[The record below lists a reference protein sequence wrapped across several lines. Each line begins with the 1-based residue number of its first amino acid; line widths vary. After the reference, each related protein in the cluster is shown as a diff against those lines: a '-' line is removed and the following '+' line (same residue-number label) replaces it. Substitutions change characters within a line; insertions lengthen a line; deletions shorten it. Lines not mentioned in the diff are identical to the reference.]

1 MDMKEILKS
10 GIEQAL
16 QDTINSGDLP
26 AGEYPEI
33 VLEVPPQK
41 EFGDFSTNIAMQS
54 ARVARQNP
62 RAIAEALI
70 SHMNFDWL
78 ERAEVAGAGFINFFL
93 KSDMVY
99 DTLKA
104 ILNAGT
110 EYGVQPLRA
119 RDTIQVEYVSANPT
133 GPLHVGHGRGA
144 AYGSALVNLLRAA
157 GYNVHPSTISMMQ
170 VIKSTTWLFP
180 LSTVSKSYKV
190 LH

>member
-16 QDTINSGDLP
+16 QETINSGGLP
-26 AGEYPEI
+26 TGEYPEI

-41 EFGDFSTNIAMQS
+41 EFGDFSTNIAMKS

-104 ILNAGT
+104 ILNAGDQ
-110 EYGVQPLRA
+110 YGVQPLRA

-157 GYNVHPSTISMMQ
+157 GY
-170 VIKSTTWLFP
+170 
-180 LSTVSKSYKV
+180 LS
-190 LH
+190 LIHI

>member
-1 MDMKEILKS
+1 
-10 GIEQAL
+10 
-16 QDTINSGDLP
+16 
-26 AGEYPEI
+26 
-33 VLEVPPQK
+33 
-41 EFGDFSTNIAMQS
+41 
-54 ARVARQNP
+54 
-62 RAIAEALI
+62 
-70 SHMNFDWL
+70 MNFDWL

-119 RDTIQVEYVSANPT
+119 RDTIQVEYN
-133 GPLHVGHGRGA
+133 
-144 AYGSALVNLLRAA
+144 
-157 GYNVHPSTISMMQ
+157 PSTISMMQ

-190 LH
+190 LN